1 MKKILIYCLLFLGS
15 GALWCQPPDWNLI
28 LTKIDELSSFKD
40 SDFSAEIT
48 VVSTE
53 PGEENSVIQARYFRR
68 DKDKKFTI
76 IILKPDIQ
84 KGQGYLMVD
93 DNIWFYDP
101 ESRKF
106 AFSSLKE
113 TFQDSDAQNSDFSDT
128 SLHEDYTVEDY
139 TEEKLG
145 SLDVWA
151 VTLKANKN
159 TVPVPM
165 RKIWI
170 RKDYYLVMKEEQYS
184 LSGRLLRTIAIP
196 KYQSITGHYVPKMM
210 LIINNLRPGEK
221 TQITFSN
228 VSVSKLPDEV
238 FTKGYLERINK

>member
-1 MKKILIYCLLFLGS
+1 MRKVLIYCLLFLIP
-15 GALWCQPPDWNLI
+15 GALWSQPPDWNFI
-28 LTKIDELSSFKD
+28 LSKVDNLNNFED

-48 VVSTE
+48 VVSTK
-53 PGEENSVIQARYFRR
+53 PGEENSAIVARYFRR
-68 DKDKKFTI
+68 DKDNMFTI

-93 DNIWFYDP
+93 DSIWYYDP
-101 ESRKF
+101 DSRKF

-113 TFQDSDAQNSDFSDT
+113 TFQDSNAQNSDFSNS
-128 SLHEDYTVEDY
+128 SLRDDYTVEDY
-139 TEEKLG
+139 TDEKLG

-159 TVPVPM
+159 TVAVPM
-165 RKIWI
+165 RKLWI
-170 RKDYYLVMKEEQYS
+170 RKDYYLVMKEEHYS
-184 LSGRLLRTIAIP
+184 LSGRLIRTIAIP

-210 LIINNLRPGEK
+210 LIIDNLKPGEK
-221 TQITFSN
+221 TQITFSK